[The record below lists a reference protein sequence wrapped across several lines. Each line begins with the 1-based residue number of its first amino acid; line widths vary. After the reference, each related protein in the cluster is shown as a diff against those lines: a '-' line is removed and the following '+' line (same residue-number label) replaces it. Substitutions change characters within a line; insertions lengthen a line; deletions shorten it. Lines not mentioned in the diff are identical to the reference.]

1 VTKAWIAGPAVRR
14 ARKGRARTS
23 GRGSQGACSCFEIL
37 APFRP
42 GEDELGSLNLERYIN
57 GEQPFQDDRLVTPLE
72 TIQIEFSDRVVE
84 YGWEPTSGV
93 GERPVALNEPVML
106 TFVRSGGWSVKN
118 VIDAIVEGYDRIF
131 KARPWP
137 DDDHEYLEHIEV
149 SDVGSVTFLL
159 GS

>member
-1 VTKAWIAGPAVRR
+1 LQCAPIW
-14 ARKGRARTS
+14 S
-23 GRGSQGACSCFEIL
+23 GHSA
-37 APFRP
+37 
-42 GEDELGSLNLERYIN
+42 
-57 GEQPFQDDRLVTPLE
+57 RLVTPLE

-84 YGWEPTSGV
+84 YCWEPTSGV

-118 VIDAIVEGYDRIF
+118 VVDAIVEGYDRIF